1 MLMKKS
7 RVAAVAVAAL
17 ALLGGGESALAQT
30 SLNDDTQMLISQV
43 QTDTR
48 AIVLKGLALTD
59 DQVKAFSPIYDK
71 YEADRKKQY
80 ERGADL
86 LNKYA
91 SNYDTMTDDAAA
103 GILKDWLNLRE
114 DKLKLLKEYSKKFGG
129 VLPKTKVLRFVQIEN
144 KLNALADFQAAR
156 VVPLA
161 Q

>member
-1 MLMKKS
+1 MLKKKS
-7 RVAAVAVAAL
+7 LGAALAVAAL
-17 ALLGGGESALAQT
+17 AWLGMGEAALAQT
-30 SLNDDTQMLISQV
+30 SLNDDTQLLISQL
-43 QTDTR
+43 QTDKR
-48 AIVLKGLALTD
+48 AIVLKGLELTD
-59 DQVKAFSPIYDK
+59 DQVKAFTPLYDK
-71 YEADRKKQY
+71 FQAERKKQY

-103 GILKDWLNLRE
+103 GILKDWLNLKE
-114 DKLKLLKEYSKKFGG
+114 DQLSLLKDYAKKFSS

-144 KLNALADFQAAR
+144 KLNALTDFQAAR

>member
-1 MLMKKS
+1 MLKKKS
-7 RVAAVAVAAL
+7 LVAAVALAAL
-17 ALLGGGESALAQT
+17 AWLGMGESALAQT
-30 SLNDDTQMLISQV
+30 SLNDDTQLLISQV
-43 QTDTR
+43 QTDKR
-48 AIVLKGLALTD
+48 AVVLKGLELTD
-59 DQVKAFSPIYDK
+59 DQVKAFTPIYDK
-71 YEADRKKQY
+71 FQAERKKQY

-103 GILKDWLNLRE
+103 GILKDWLNLKE
-114 DKLKLLKEYSKKFGG
+114 DQLSLLKDYAKKFGS

-144 KLNALADFQAAR
+144 KLNALTDFQAAR